1 MAVFWMLAGG
11 LTALAFGARSFWVV
25 TITVAILS
33 SMPFEWGYES
43 GVVTRA
49 YLEGLGVLNP

>member
-1 MAVFWMLAGG
+1 MMVVFWMLAGG

-33 SMPFEWGYES
+33 NLPLQWGYEA

-49 YLEGLGVLNP
+49 YFDGLLNP

>member
-1 MAVFWMLAGG
+1 MVVFWMLAGG

-33 SMPFEWGYES
+33 NLPLQWGYEA

-49 YLEGLGVLNP
+49 YFDGLLNP